1 MTIQL
6 SAFNKPTQLP
16 DGRFVVNQPLDRLIR
31 KEVML
36 GVIRE
41 IVKPEDHIGLQLFP
55 FYNVPS
61 DDYIFSYVKGL
72 TTGLAP
78 ATAESA
84 ESELAQ
90 KDSGLSGQGR
100 ASLID
105 WRLKDHYDAGDVQRF
120 VDIQMLAES
129 GALGPGGLPSSLQGD
144 LNQFP
149 ERVARDTVERRRRLD
164 NRMEWLHMQSIS
176 NGGVAYNDGNISFAV
191 DWKRPA
197 DQHAQAPLASPDNR
211 YDIDTHDPINDINK
225 IKRLMYDRYGVIMDR
240 AICSNKF
247 LLSLINSSKF
257 IVRAGMGVAGSTGAP
272 EASDLPYVVNNWGPQ
287 VAIDLVKA
295 QTGIEFIEYDS
306 GYRSKNPFDPYG
318 AVTFNRYL
326 PENRII
332 FLPSEASIREFD
344 SSPIGFGKMM
354 TSPHTMGGNAP
365 GFYDWEQ
372 ETTDPWGRNIGT
384 GIKAFPLFPH
394 MELSYTM
401 DVVL

>member
-1 MTIQL
+1 MTL
-6 SAFNKPTQLP
+6 TLAAFNKPSQRP
-16 DGRFVVNQPLDRLIR
+16 DGQYVVNQPLDRLVK
-31 KEVML
+31 KEVAL

-78 ATAESA
+78 AIAEAA

-105 WRLKDHYDAGDVQRF
+105 WRLKDHYDAADVQRF

-129 GALGPGGLPSSLQGD
+129 GALGPGGLPNSLQGD

-164 NRMEWLHMQSIS
+164 NRLEWLHMQSLS
-176 NGGVAYNDGNISFAV
+176 TGGVAYNDGNIQFAV

-197 DQHAQAPLASPDNR
+197 DQHAQAPLASPDSR

-318 AVTFNRYL
+318 SVTFNRFL

-332 FLPSEASIREFD
+332 FLPSESSIREFD

-354 TSPHTMGGNAP
+354 TSPHTMGNNSP